1 MEHDCV
7 MKADVKEMTD
17 GVKSLTIDVA
27 VMKADVVD
35 LKAATVM
42 MSGCVKTLTESL
54 LIAQQNNI
62 TREKFYEA
70 LTKQEAA
77 IVSKLDLI
85 SIRLSSHETTIT
97 KYPSPDE
104 VAEADRMLRLHQ
116 TYFRIIWAVFGFAY
130 ILLFFIMDK
139 LWVK

>member
-77 IVSKLDLI
+77 IVSKLDSI